1 MILFSKTPYLT
12 EHIKINYETG
22 CIERFSGEKK
32 QQKNKKTKKQNRE
45 RLHWKGIVSMK
56 ISDIPFFKR
65 PPIIPNPAFLLEK
78 YDPPPLRFC
87 KNSETPPPPHPPLRF
102 PTMTHKIKNCK

>member
-32 QQKNKKTKKQNRE
+32 KQKNKKTKKQNRE
-45 RLHWKGIVSMK
+45 RLHWKGLVSMK

-78 YDPPPLRFC
+78 YDPPRPPDFVKIL
-87 KNSETPPPPHPPLRF
+87 KTQPPPPSPP
-102 PTMTHKIKNCK
+102 PVSNYDTQN